1 MLSEEDERL
10 RNRRDHLERLNLL
23 QDVYPPRYYR
33 SERIDEKFP
42 DEKDYETGTV
52 SFGYIVNAAGR
63 ISNILHIETRPPEFE
78 DMRDRVRRSIR
89 NLIYRPRIEDGKMI
103 PTRDLVFTHEFY
115 FRPEDI
121 PAKPESTSR

>member
-42 DEKDYETGTV
+42 DEKDYEIGTV
-52 SFGYIVNAAGR
+52 SFGYIVNATGR

-115 FRPEDI
+115 
-121 PAKPESTSR
+121 ESTSR